1 MELDKKNFKRLLAV
15 VCAGIILYWLLNEP
29 QLASGVWSF
38 AIRTLSPFIVGA
50 VIAFI
55 LNVPMRFFERH
66 LKFVQKAGLRRSIA
80 LLLTL
85 VCGALVITAVFSLL
99 IPQLAKTIASL
110 YPAVAA
116 FLKEVEAWVNR
127 TLAENPQLMQWIQEN
142 TELSKL
148 DWAGLVQQGLTLV
161 GNSLSTI
168 LTTALTAIGGLVG
181 VLMDAF
187 IAIVFAVYALF
198 QKELLARQGRKLA
211 YAFLKESHADYVVKV
226 LRLSNATFSNFL
238 SGQCIEVCILGGLFA
253 VAMAIFRM
261 PYIPLISVLVA
272 VTAFI
277 PVVGAWAGCI
287 IGAFLI
293 LISDPVQAFWFVIM
307 FLVIQ
312 QIEGNMIYPKVVG
325 TSIGLSGMWVLFAIG
340 IGGELMGVL
349 GMFLMIPVVSV
360 LYTLLREW
368 THNRLAKRDV
378 AEDKLREQPPELVSR
393 FKEKRQRSRA
403 KREMMK
409 GLKAMENLTHKH
421 KPEDKGSSE

>member
-116 FLKEVEAWVNR
+116 FLKEVETWVNR

-393 FKEKRQRSRA
+393 FKEKRKQSKA

-409 GLKAMENLTHKH
+409 GLKAVENFTHKH
-421 KPEDKGSSE
+421 KPEDKEK

>member
-66 LKFVQKAGLRRSIA
+66 LKFVQKAGFRRSIA

-99 IPQLAKTIASL
+99 IPQLAETIASL

-116 FLKEVEAWVNR
+116 FLKEVETWVNR

-393 FKEKRQRSRA
+393 FKEKRKQSKA

-409 GLKAMENLTHKH
+409 GLKAVENLTHKH
-421 KPEDKGSSE
+421 KPEDKEK

>member
-15 VCAGIILYWLLNEP
+15 VCTGIILYWLLNEP

-66 LKFVQKAGLRRSIA
+66 LKFIQKAGLRRSIA

-198 QKELLARQGRKLA
+198 QKELLARQGRKIA
-211 YAFLKESHADYVVKV
+211 YAFLRESHADYVVKV

-293 LISDPVQAFWFVIM
+293 LISNPVQAFWFVIM

-409 GLKAMENLTHKH
+409 GLKAVENFTHKH
-421 KPEDKGSSE
+421 KPEDKEK

>member
-15 VCAGIILYWLLNEP
+15 VCTGIILYWLLNEP

-38 AIRTLSPFIVGA
+38 GIRTLSPFIVGA

-66 LKFVQKAGLRRSIA
+66 LKFIQKAGLRRSIA

-161 GNSLSTI
+161 GNSLSAI

-198 QKELLARQGRKLA
+198 QKEVLARQGRKLA

-293 LISDPVQAFWFVIM
+293 LISNPVQAFWFVIM

-409 GLKAMENLTHKH
+409 GLKAVENFTHKH
-421 KPEDKGSSE
+421 KPEDKEK

>member
-15 VCAGIILYWLLNEP
+15 VCTGIILYWLLNEP

-38 AIRTLSPFIVGA
+38 GIRTLSPFIVGA

-66 LKFVQKAGLRRSIA
+66 LKFIQKAGLRRSIA

-99 IPQLAKTIASL
+99 IPQLAKTLASL

-148 DWAGLVQQGLTLV
+148 DWAGLVQQGLALV
-161 GNSLSTI
+161 GNSLSAI

-198 QKELLARQGRKLA
+198 QKEVLARQGRKLA

-238 SGQCIEVCILGGLFA
+238 SGQCIEVCILGALFA

-368 THNRLAKRDV
+368 THNRLDKRDV
-378 AEDKLREQPPELVSR
+378 AEDKLREQPPALVSR
-393 FKEKRQRSRA
+393 FKQKRQQSKA

-421 KPEDKGSSE
+421 KPEDKEK

>member
-66 LKFVQKAGLRRSIA
+66 LKFVQKAGFRRSIA

-99 IPQLAKTIASL
+99 IPQLAETIASL

-116 FLKEVEAWVNR
+116 FLKEVETWVNR

-293 LISDPVQAFWFVIM
+293 LISNPVQAFWFVIM

-393 FKEKRQRSRA
+393 FKEKRQQSRA

-409 GLKAMENLTHKH
+409 GLKAVENFTPKH
-421 KPEDKGSSE
+421 KPEDKEK

>member
-66 LKFVQKAGLRRSIA
+66 LKFIQKAGLRRSIA

-110 YPAVAA
+110 YPAISA
-116 FLKEVEAWVNR
+116 FLKEVETWVNR

-238 SGQCIEVCILGGLFA
+238 SGQCIEVCILGALFA

-293 LISDPVQAFWFVIM
+293 LISNPVQAFWFVIM

-393 FKEKRQRSRA
+393 FKEKRKQSKA

-409 GLKAMENLTHKH
+409 GLKAVENFTHKH
-421 KPEDKGSSE
+421 KPEDKEK

>member
-66 LKFVQKAGLRRSIA
+66 LKFIQKAGLRRSIA

-378 AEDKLREQPPELVSR
+378 AEDKLQEQPPELVSR

-409 GLKAMENLTHKH
+409 GLKAVENLTHKH
-421 KPEDKGSSE
+421 KPEDKEK

>member
-116 FLKEVEAWVNR
+116 FLKEVETWVNR

-293 LISDPVQAFWFVIM
+293 LISNPVQAFWFVIM

-409 GLKAMENLTHKH
+409 GLKAVENFTHKH
-421 KPEDKGSSE
+421 KPEDKEK

>member
-15 VCAGIILYWLLNEP
+15 VCTGIILYWLLNEP

-38 AIRTLSPFIVGA
+38 GIRTLSPFIVGA

-66 LKFVQKAGLRRSIA
+66 LKFIQKAGLRRSIA

-99 IPQLAKTIASL
+99 IPQLAKTLASL

-161 GNSLSTI
+161 GNSLSAI

-198 QKELLARQGRKLA
+198 QKEVLARQGRKLA

-238 SGQCIEVCILGGLFA
+238 SGQCIEVCILGALFA

-368 THNRLAKRDV
+368 THNRLDKRDV
-378 AEDKLREQPPELVSR
+378 AEDKLREQPPALDSR
-393 FKEKRQRSRA
+393 FKQKRQQSKA

-421 KPEDKGSSE
+421 KPEDKEK

>member
-15 VCAGIILYWLLNEP
+15 VCTGIILYWLLNEP

-66 LKFVQKAGLRRSIA
+66 LKFIQKAGLRRSIA

-198 QKELLARQGRKLA
+198 QKELLARQGRKIA
-211 YAFLKESHADYVVKV
+211 YAFLRESHADYVVKV

-293 LISDPVQAFWFVIM
+293 LISNPVQAFWFVIM

-409 GLKAMENLTHKH
+409 GLKAMENFTHKH
-421 KPEDKGSSE
+421 KPEDKEK